1 MPEEQDKI
9 STLII
14 KQVNK
19 LLQNNWVNGQ
29 RDALSAV
36 RPSFNKVQEAPCHL
50 FINILLECL
59 AKALDEE
66 KLTHQSAI
74 MAHDGFPQR
83 VVNQDLLVL
92 NVYELTDTTVER
104 ALGIGLADL
113 ALTWD
118 AQYR

>member
-29 RDALSAV
+29 RDAPSAV
-36 RPSFNKVQEAPCHL
+36 RPSFNEVQEAPCHL

-66 KLTHQSAI
+66 IDSPVRYH
-74 MAHDGFPQR
+74 GP
-83 VVNQDLLVL
+83 
-92 NVYELTDTTVER
+92 
-104 ALGIGLADL
+104 
-113 ALTWD
+113 
-118 AQYR
+118 